1 MSSVEDKLEAQKKV
15 AYEEGESSTQK
26 GATANIIRNIFG
38 EKSIRQSRAPNGQFA
53 RFSGESSEKGDIASD
68 QTGSINS
75 DDSRGTKRQREETVG
90 DGSSTGG
97 LAPMSSVVE
106 QNLPINESTPV
117 QMTASEYSKYVEMEA
132 SMKAMKDK
140 LKEVT
145 SKAEAL
151 DGITRAMG
159 TKNVDEVERFLA
171 KAQET
176 EGKKEAE
183 LVDLSVEKL
192 DALASKVT
200 DPTYKNGLERLSGMF
215 KKLRSDPKNLL
226 TAGYESDI
234 KPIVTSMVAASMDT
248 ECSLVNLARAEE
260 ENKELKRVLEEERKA
275 RITAETRLGMKNR
288 GHLSSAPSQWHI
300 HASRDASTAIS
311 GGGPPPASGL
321 GRLSSFSASST
332 SGYSASSAPMTGTN
346 ASSMNNMGGNSSY
359 VPASSTSIFGT
370 SASSVNPSN
379 ASSGMSEKAMGK
391 LPASSGSEAMSV
403 ETSTIHRTEDPNL
416 SDVGVVG
423 LNDAGVVTFRSAAD
437 AMRGNTYDLAY
448 KQFLQRKRNVSR
460 FKAFETADERKVA
473 SMQQREL
480 VAALKDAP
488 TVPDDPRMWQSFYGL
503 KDNDY
508 FVPVQHN
515 GITFV

>member
-1 MSSVEDKLEAQKKV
+1 MSSVEDKSEAQKKV
-15 AYEEGESSTQK
+15 AFEEGDSPGQK
-26 GATANIIRNIFG
+26 GANAEIIRSIFG
-38 EKSIRQSRAPNGQFA
+38 ETSIRQSRAPNGQFT
-53 RFSGESSEKGDIASD
+53 RFSGETEA
-68 QTGSINS
+68 TGTAPDEGAS
-75 DDSRGTKRQREETVG
+75 DDSRGIKRQREETAEE
-90 DGSSTGG
+90 GSSTGGG

-106 QNLPINESTPV
+106 KNLPVNDSTPV
-117 QMTASEYSKYVEMEA
+117 QMSASEYSKYVEMEA
-132 SMKAMKDK
+132 NMKAMKER
-140 LKEVT
+140 LSEVA

-159 TKNVDEVERFLA
+159 TKNVGEVERFLA

-183 LVDLSVEKL
+183 LIDLSVEKL

-226 TAGYESDI
+226 TTGYESDI
-234 KPIVTSMVAASMDT
+234 KPIITSMVAASMDT

-288 GHLSSAPSQWHI
+288 GHLSSAPSQWHV
-300 HASRDASTAIS
+300 HASRDATPASSAAGI
-311 GGGPPPASGL
+311 PPASGL
-321 GRLSSFSASST
+321 GRLSSFS
-332 SGYSASSAPMTGTN
+332 GYSASSGSMSGTS
-346 ASSMNNMGGNSSY
+346 ASSMKSMAGTSSY
-359 VPASSTSIFGT
+359 VPASSGHIFGT
-370 SASSVNPSN
+370 SASSVDPSS
-379 ASSGMSEKAMGK
+379 ASSGMSQKAMGK

-403 ETSTIHRTEDPNL
+403 EAPTTHHAEGSDL
-416 SDVGVVG
+416 SGAGVVG
-423 LNDAGVVTFRSAAD
+423 FNEAGVVTFRSAAD
-437 AMRGNTYDLAY
+437 AMRGNTYDMAY

-460 FKAFETADERKVA
+460 FKAFETAEERKAA
-473 SMQQREL
+473 SMQQKEV

-488 TVPDDPRMWQSFYGL
+488 SMPDDPRMWQSFYGL
-503 KDNDY
+503 KESDY

-515 GITFV
+515 GIIFA